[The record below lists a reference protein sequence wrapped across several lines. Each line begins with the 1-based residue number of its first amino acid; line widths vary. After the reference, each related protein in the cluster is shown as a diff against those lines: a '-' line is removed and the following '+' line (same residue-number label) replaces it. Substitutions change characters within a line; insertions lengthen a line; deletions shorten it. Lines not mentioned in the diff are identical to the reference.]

1 MAWYSA
7 GTVTATNGS
16 KTITGAGTDFVSNVL
31 AGHGFVGPDGRTYEI
46 EQVVSATQML
56 LRRPY
61 LGATAAGQAYD
72 VIPTQGPSQILVER
86 VGDLLGTFGAVR
98 DGVGQGLF
106 PDGLV
111 TAPAI
116 RFGADQDTGLYR
128 SASNEIAAACGGV
141 MAWRVAPTGM
151 DLPGSI
157 STGLGLSTGDAAMR
171 VGRNRTGEGPAFVDL
186 HARSGAAFDARVIR
200 YGGENGTMGLIN
212 LGAGPMEFTLAPGG
226 LFNWYG
232 GAGGATLWLA
242 LSGTFLA
249 PGSDNVMA
257 LGGPLNRFTSVYSAT
272 GAINTSDER
281 EKTWRGGLTE
291 QELSAARRIV
301 AEVGAYQWNDAVA
314 EKGEDGARVHYGVR
328 AQQVARILMEEGVE
342 DQQNVDFAAD
352 VYLTEAMRPSFKS
365 AFLCFDT
372 WDDRFETKVDRTT
385 SAILDANGEPI
396 VTETPRIEH
405 VEKAG
410 NRFGLRVDQLTLFLL
425 AAQEQ
430 RLAMLELAQA
440 A

>member
-56 LRRPY
+56 LRRTY
-61 LGATAAGQAYD
+61 LGATAGGQAYD
-72 VIPTQGPSQILVER
+72 VIPTQGPTQILVES
-86 VGDLLGTFGAVR
+86 VGDLLATFGSVR

-106 PDGLV
+106 PDGTV
-111 TAPAI
+111 AAPAI
-116 RFGADQDTGLYR
+116 RFGADQDTGFYR
-128 SASNEIAAACGGV
+128 SASNEIAAACGG
-141 MAWRVAPTGM
+141 ATALRFGALGM
-151 DLPGSI
+151 DLPGSVA
-157 STGLGLSTGDAAMR
+157 TGLGLSTGDAAMR
-171 VGRNRTGEGPAFVDL
+171 VGRNRSGEGPAFVDL
-186 HARSGAAFDARVIR
+186 HARSGAGFDGRMIR
-200 YGGENGTMGLIN
+200 YGGENGTMGFLN

-232 GAGGATLWLA
+232 GTGGANLWLA

-257 LGGPLNRFTSVYSAT
+257 LGGPLNRFTAVYSAT

-281 EKTWRGGLTE
+281 EKTWRGGLTK
-291 QELSAARRIV
+291 QELSAARRI
-301 AEVGAYQWNDAVA
+301 ASEIGAYQWNDAVA

-342 DQQNVDFAAD
+342 DQQNVDFAPD
-352 VYLTEAMRPSFKS
+352 IFLSEATRPSFKS

-372 WDDRFETKVDRTT
+372 WDNSFETKVDRTQ
-385 SAILDANGEPI
+385 SSILDADGAPI
-396 VTETPRIEH
+396 VVETPRIEQ
-405 VEKAG
+405 VQSAG
-410 NRFGLRVDQLTLFLL
+410 NRFGLRIDQLTMFII
-425 AAQEQ
+425 AAQGQ
-430 RLAMLELAQA
+430 RLAALEA